1 MLFEQ
6 ILRKRVVRFVEN
18 SLLCNFQPNQ
28 NFQEFRIL
36 LHLLYDF
43 RHTYV
48 PVLPE
53 LLIEYLE
60 SPTPYIM
67 GVLST
72 VRIRCTDLDAVV
84 VDLDVGA
91 VYVPPSI
98 TIPVIPQPFHQQL
111 ISSLQMVRI
120 FLKH

>member
-1 MLFEQ
+1 M
-6 ILRKRVVRFVEN
+6 
-18 SLLCNFQPNQ
+18 
-28 NFQEFRIL
+28 
-36 LHLLYDF
+36 LYDF

-67 GVLST
+67 GVLNT

-91 VYVPPSI
+91 VYVPSSI
-98 TIPVIPQPFHQQL
+98 TIPIIPQPFHQQL
-111 ISSLQMVRI
+111 TSSLQMVLFVFRN
-120 FLKH
+120 FL